1 MLGSRPVKAARTAS
15 TSTPSR
21 PARFAQPAPA
31 TAKFAER
38 RAELAEAALKTLAEL
53 GYARTSLREIAQN
66 TAFSHGVLHYYFKDK
81 VDLIMC
87 CVRQYKARC
96 VTRYDETVATS
107 TSAHELAHGF
117 AETMAATIVDEGTLH
132 RLWYDLRVQS
142 LFEPSFREDVR
153 AIDDSL
159 QRMVWRVV
167 SEHAKLRGTKANVTP
182 ALAYALFDGVFQ
194 RSLLG
199 YLHGRRGALAELK
212 MQVVET
218 LAALTSV
225 AHPPGVPST
234 AGTRSGSV
242 RKAKGRVPASRA
254 SSAEERGPSSSVSPR
269 AKPRAP
275 RIAPAP

>member
-1 MLGSRPVKAARTAS
+1 MKASKTDPAARALS
-15 TSTPSR
+15 VEPG
-21 PARFAQPAPA
+21 PA

-96 VTRYDETVATS
+96 VTRYDDTVATA
-107 TSAHELAHGF
+107 TTADDLAQGF

-167 SEHAKLRGTKANVTP
+167 AEHAKLRGSAPSVTP

-199 YLHGRRGALAELK
+199 HLHGRRGALTELK
-212 MQVVET
+212 KQVVET
-218 LAALTSV
+218 LVGLASVDQARSVEGAAS
-225 AHPPGVPST
+225 S
-234 AGTRSGSV
+234 AGTGKRPSGSA
-242 RKAKGRVPASRA
+242 RKTNGRVAARRA
-254 SSAEERGPSSSVSPR
+254 SSADERGPSSSVSPR

-275 RIAPAP
+275 RIAAAP

>member
-1 MLGSRPVKAARTAS
+1 MAKDSKPVP
-15 TSTPSR
+15 TSP
-21 PARFAQPAPA
+21 
-31 TAKFAER
+31 KFAER

-96 VTRYDETVATS
+96 VTRYDETVATA
-107 TSAHELAHGF
+107 TSADELARGF
-117 AETMAATIVDEGTLH
+117 ADTMAQTIVDEGTLH

-167 SEHAKLRGTKANVTP
+167 VEHAKLSGSEPGVSP

-194 RSLLG
+194 RSLMG

-212 MQVVET
+212 KQVIET
-218 LAALTSV
+218 LGGFAHGAA
-225 AHPPGVPST
+225 ST
-234 AGTRSGSV
+234 AGTRKGSA
-242 RKAKGRVPASRA
+242 RKTNGRAVARRA
-254 SSAEERGPSSSVSPR
+254 SSADERGPSSSVSPR

-275 RIAPAP
+275 RIASAV

>member
-1 MLGSRPVKAARTAS
+1 VRYTPPV
-15 TSTPSR
+15 TSTKNTL
-21 PARFAQPAPA
+21 AAQPAPA

-96 VTRYDETVATS
+96 VTRYDETVATA
-107 TSAHELAHGF
+107 TSADELAHGF
-117 AETMAATIVDEGTLH
+117 AETMAQTIVDEGTLH

-167 SEHAKLRGTKANVTP
+167 LEHAKLRGSTPNVTP

-194 RSLLG
+194 RSLMG

-212 MQVVET
+212 KQVVET
-218 LAALTSV
+218 LGGLANADQARS
-225 AHPPGVPST
+225 A
-234 AGTRSGSV
+234 AGTRSGSA
-242 RKAKGRVPASRA
+242 RKTKERVAARRA
-254 SSAEERGPSSSVSPR
+254 SSPADRGASSSVSPR

-275 RIAPAP
+275 RIASAP

>member
-1 MLGSRPVKAARTAS
+1 MAKESKPVP
-15 TSTPSR
+15 TSP
-21 PARFAQPAPA
+21 
-31 TAKFAER
+31 KFAER

-96 VTRYDETVATS
+96 VTRYDETVATA
-107 TSAHELAHGF
+107 TSADELARGF
-117 AETMAATIVDEGTLH
+117 AETMAQTIVDEGTLH

-167 SEHAKLRGTKANVTP
+167 VEHAKLSGSKPGVSP

-194 RSLLG
+194 RSLMG
-199 YLHGRRGALAELK
+199 YLHGRRGALVELK
-212 MQVVET
+212 KQVIET
-218 LAALTSV
+218 LGGLAQAAPH
-225 AHPPGVPST
+225 AGAAST
-234 AGTRSGSV
+234 AGTRSGSA
-242 RKAKGRVPASRA
+242 RKTKERTVARRA
-254 SSAEERGPSSSVSPR
+254 SSRDERGPSSSVSPR

-275 RIAPAP
+275 RIASAV